1 MVLFAREL
9 SVLLEL
15 QLQGCLR
22 KVDVVIYG
30 VGIEYGCIRF
40 QICDLVIE
48 RGMLLLS
55 IEKNRFWWEF

>member
-30 VGIEYGCIRF
+30 VGIEHGCIRF

-55 IEKNRFWWEF
+55 